1 MVVRGSCSCYGHASR
16 CLPQD
21 GTVSKPD
28 MVYGQCECTHNT
40 KGLNCEAC
48 EDFFN
53 DFPWKPAIG
62 RQTNACRRKW
72 RSAQTSDW
80 GSGKIISIIFFF
92 RIWKHVKGA
101 TVIITPRAVTMTLP
115 CSSWPAGRAAGCAT
129 DVRIIQWDV
138 IVNNANSTSTKIL
151 RNHLPTAMFAYVR
164 LPINYFVLFLC
175 L

>member
-16 CLPQD
+16 CLPQE

-62 RQTNACRRKW
+62 RQTNACRRKHDLDA
-72 RSAQTSDW
+72 R
-80 GSGKIISIIFFF
+80 GYCI
-92 RIWKHVKGA
+92 
-101 TVIITPRAVTMTLP
+101 
-115 CSSWPAGRAAGCAT
+115 AAY
-129 DVRIIQWDV
+129 RY
-138 IVNNANSTSTKIL
+138 
-151 RNHLPTAMFAYVR
+151 R
-164 LPINYFVLFLC
+164 
-175 L
+175 